1 MHRLLST
8 AMLLLTLLLQG
19 FISGK
24 AQAQGFQ
31 QQMETT
37 FGSMVSV
44 TEPQIVTNSTRGVIS
59 GGNFTVKNKIV
70 SADIVSF
77 RLPSIQA
84 GCGGW
89 DIFGGSFSFI
99 SSEQI
104 VAMLRGIAASAVA
117 YAFKLAIDAISDD
130 IGNALDGLW
139 NNQVFSNFMGKNSC
153 EMGKALVDAM
163 VASGSSTKANQKGT
177 NNAVEKGQKEDHT
190 DGQNNMKGKT
200 PAAEQAVNNPEI
212 RDAIVTGNQVY
223 RALKEQGVDS
233 WSGFGGRQ
241 FIEDVMAVTGTVIM
255 CVPNVDGCPS
265 NEPTDPNLKAG
276 QQDVVMMTRVPLS
289 GLSELV
295 KGRLGNSNFK
305 YWECN
310 NATSCLDPKEKTR
323 TNYKGTEEML
333 RTVLLGTNN
342 LPGEGL
348 IGRYARNL
356 ETPTAT
362 ERGVISAGGSFVAM
376 AMQLAIQN
384 EQDARDFVDV
394 FAEIIAAELT
404 YRVVN
409 EALGKAS
416 AAAAALE
423 AGEAKE
429 AQEFVRR
436 ARLAI
441 TEELKKFHTNNV
453 MNTSKWEYFQGV
465 KAARPAVK
473 VPAISVSS
481 GK

>member
-1 MHRLLST
+1 MHRLLSLV
-8 AMLLLTLLLQG
+8 ALLLGLAVGLGTP
-19 FISGK
+19 S
-24 AQAQGFQ
+24 AANAQGIQ

-44 TEPQIVTNSTRGVIS
+44 TEPRIVTDSTRGVIS
-59 GGNFTVKNKIV
+59 GGNFTVKNKITT
-70 SADIVSF
+70 ADIISF

-163 VASGSSTKANQKGT
+163 MSSGSSTKSNQKAT
-177 NNAVEKGQKEDHT
+177 NNKVEKGDDDDHT
-190 DGQNNMKGKT
+190 EGQNNMKADS
-200 PAAEQAVNNPEI
+200 PAAEEARKDPAYRE
-212 RDAIVTGNQVY
+212 AIVQGNQIF
-223 RALKEQGVDS
+223 RALREQGIDS
-233 WSGFGGRQ
+233 WSGFGGRA
-241 FIEDVMAVTGTVIM
+241 FIEDIMAVTGTVIV

-265 NEPTDPNLKAG
+265 NEPTDPALKAG

-310 NATSCLDPKEKTR
+310 NATTCLDPKEKTR
-323 TNYKGTEEML
+323 GNYRGTEEML
-333 RTVLLGTNN
+333 RTVLLGPNN

-348 IGRYARNL
+348 IGRYAQNL
-356 ETPTAT
+356 DTPTAQEQGIIT
-362 ERGVISAGGSFVAM
+362 AGGSFVAM
-376 AMQLAIQN
+376 AMQLAVHN
-384 EQDARDFVDV
+384 ERDARDFVDV

-404 YRVVN
+404 YRVLN
-409 EALGKAS
+409 EALGKAA